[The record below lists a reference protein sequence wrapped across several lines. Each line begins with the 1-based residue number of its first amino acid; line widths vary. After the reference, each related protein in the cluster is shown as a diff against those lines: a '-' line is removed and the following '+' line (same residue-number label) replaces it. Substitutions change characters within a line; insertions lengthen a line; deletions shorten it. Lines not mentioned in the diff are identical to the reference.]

1 LVRSFKRPAARRK
14 QDSGRFLLLSRV
26 FVWLVALL
34 LAVIPW
40 SERYSMLDNFP
51 HGQDTEFSILAF
63 LIFLG
68 LMLLLARSRT
78 SILGALIRWHEAV
91 SALVGS
97 GCTLIRAIELS
108 LPLEYGPEH
117 APGPPLAAF
126 DIPLQI

>member
-1 LVRSFKRPAARRK
+1 MVRYFKRPGASPQ
-14 QDSGRFLLLSRV
+14 QDPGHFLLFSRV

-51 HGQDTEFSILAF
+51 RGQDTEFSLLAF
-63 LIFLG
+63 LLFLG

-78 SILGALIRWHEAV
+78 SILGALIKWCESV
-91 SALVGS
+91 SVLARS
-97 GCTLIRAIELS
+97 GRTVLHAIALS
-108 LPLEYGPEH
+108 LPLEYGPEP
-117 APGPPLAAF
+117 PGPPLAAF

>member
-1 LVRSFKRPAARRK
+1 MVRYFKRPGASPR
-14 QDSGRFLLLSRV
+14 QDPGHFLLFSRV

-34 LAVIPW
+34 LAAIPW

-51 HGQDTEFSILAF
+51 RGQDTEFSLLAF
-63 LIFLG
+63 LLFLG

-78 SILGALIRWHEAV
+78 SILGALIKWCESV
-91 SALVGS
+91 SALARS
-97 GCTLIRAIELS
+97 GCTVVHAIAFS
-108 LPLEYGPEH
+108 LPLKYGPEH